1 MFFEVLKMAAKNRQ
15 EYEKDFYAW
24 ALHNAKLLRAG
35 RLSEIDIENIAE
47 EIESMGKRERRELI
61 NRFAILI
68 AHLLNWEYQPARRS
82 KSWECTIKEQ
92 RFELI
97 DLLEESP
104 SLKHEIEDQLSHA
117 YKKALLIAEKET
129 GFELKNVPK
138 NCPFSLRQVL
148 REDFFPKE
156 KE

>member
-1 MFFEVLKMAAKNRQ
+1 MTTKRNQ

-24 ALHNAKLLRAG
+24 AIHNAKLLREG
-35 RLSEIDIENIAE
+35 NLSKVDIENVAE

-68 AHLLNWEYQPARRS
+68 AHLLKWEYQPARRS

-104 SLKHEIEDQLSHA
+104 SLKHEIGEQLSHA
-117 YKKALLIAEKET
+117 YKRALLISGKDT
-129 GFELKNVPK
+129 GFDLKTFPK
-138 NCPFSLRQVL
+138 SCPFSLKQIL
-148 REDFFPKE
+148 NQKFFPG
-156 KE
+156 

>member
-1 MFFEVLKMAAKNRQ
+1 MATKNQ
-15 EYEKDFYAW
+15 QKYEKDFYAW
-24 ALHNAKLLRAG
+24 TIQNAKLLREG
-35 RLSEIDIENIAE
+35 KFSEIDVEHIAE

-61 NRFAILI
+61 NRLAILI
-68 AHLLNWEYQPARRS
+68 AHLLKWEHQPARRS

-117 YKKALLIAEKET
+117 YQKALLSAEKET
-129 GFELKNVPK
+129 GFERKAFPK
-138 NCPFSLRQVL
+138 NCPFSLKQTL
-148 REDFFPKE
+148 NQKFFPG
-156 KE
+156 

>member
-1 MFFEVLKMAAKNRQ
+1 MAAKNRQ

-24 ALHNAKLLRAG
+24 TIHNAKLMRE
-35 RLSEIDIENIAE
+35 RKLSEVDIENVAE

-68 AHLLNWEYQPARRS
+68 AHLLKWEYQPARRS

-104 SLKHEIEDQLSHA
+104 SLKHEIEEQLAHA
-117 YKKALLIAEKET
+117 YKKSLLISEKET
-129 GFELKNVPK
+129 GFKLKTFPK
-138 NCPFSLRQVL
+138 SCPFSLKQILNQR
-148 REDFFPKE
+148 FFPGSN
-156 KE
+156 